1 MLIRCPKCGRR
12 GNLPDRW
19 VPEAHT
25 LRCRKCRAMFKT
37 PDLAPLGAE
46 RGAGPAF
53 DPIAGRARVEPP
65 ASYIAEGFF
74 SGFEEPLVAPR
85 KAGPGDS
92 NYELAFT
99 LADPEGDSGSDWDT
113 EPDEIAPEAPSS
125 DDITALRPLPSP
137 VAETWHRRLIESW
150 SLGLIVAALVLA
162 VVSIPTFAY
171 LLWLT
176 LGSAGS
182 IDLPTPAL
190 VAAFACS
197 IAMLTISV
205 PLLLLAAAVTELIR
219 EVRRLFRHAEHR
231 GTLAER

>member
-1 MLIRCPKCGRR
+1 MLMRCPKCGRR

-37 PDLAPLGAE
+37 PDLAPMAAE

-53 DPIAGRARVEPP
+53 DPVAGRARGEPA

-74 SGFEEPLVAPR
+74 SGFDEPLVAPR

-92 NYELAFT
+92 NYELAFII
-99 LADPEGDSGSDWDT
+99 ADPEGDSGSDWDT
-113 EPDEIAPEAPSS
+113 ETDEIAPEAPSS
-125 DDITALRPLPSP
+125 DEITALAPP
-137 VAETWHRRLIESW
+137 VPAPEPWHRRVIESW

-162 VVSIPTFAY
+162 VVSIPTLAY
-171 LLWLT
+171 LLWRT

-182 IDLPTPAL
+182 INLPTPAL
-190 VAAFACS
+190 IAGLACS

-205 PLLLLAAAVTELIR
+205 PLLLLAAAVTELLR
-219 EVRRLFRHAEHR
+219 DVRRLSRHAEHR
-231 GTLAER
+231 ATLAER